1 VLGITRKDAAVPPVN
16 VNSELMNN
24 VTNVS
29 KHTMNKRASSR
40 RTSKTRSNQKKKR
53 RREEGTE
60 EESAIAKHKQQRQA
74 TTINQQQEVEREE
87 RGKRRLPAPSPC
99 YYLYPHPNLLE
110 LEGELC
116 VGLVVRASKFEP

>member
-1 VLGITRKDAAVPPVN
+1 MLGITRKDAAVPPVN

-53 RREEGTE
+53 RRKE
-60 EESAIAKHKQQRQA
+60 EEKKELKK
-74 TTINQQQEVEREE
+74 NQQSLNTSNSVKQLQSINN
-87 RGKRRLPAPSPC
+87 K
-99 YYLYPHPNLLE
+99 
-110 LEGELC
+110 
-116 VGLVVRASKFEP
+116 K